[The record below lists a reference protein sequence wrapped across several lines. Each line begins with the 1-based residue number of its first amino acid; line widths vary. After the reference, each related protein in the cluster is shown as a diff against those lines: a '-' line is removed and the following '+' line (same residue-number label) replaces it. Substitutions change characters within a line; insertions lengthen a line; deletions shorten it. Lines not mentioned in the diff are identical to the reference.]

1 MIVKNFLLTVLLL
14 VSCVS
19 FIIAGQLYW
28 QKKIDDT
35 VKQAMAEA
43 PKQEAIE
50 NESKLMKY
58 AAQLPSEVQK
68 KIKNA
73 IHTNRPVRLVIVGS
87 KAISSSEK
95 SWPALF
101 KNELESTYGKRVF
114 EVVVKEY
121 GDMTTKEA
129 LEANVDKEIIDAKPD
144 ILLWEPFLL
153 NNNGVIEI
161 GDALQQIDTIIQN
174 IQSALPD
181 VTVMLQPPHPIYNAR
196 YYPSQVEQLQSFAK
210 EKGYIYLDHWKAWP
224 DYKSEELN
232 DVVNENTDLPNER
245 GHQLWADFLIDYF
258 IAK

>member
-1 MIVKNFLLTVLLL
+1 MKNFLLMVLLL
-14 VSCVS
+14 ASCAS

-28 QKKIDDT
+28 QEKIDDT

-43 PKQEAIE
+43 PKQEAIVE

-58 AAQLPSEVQK
+58 ADQLPAEVQK
-68 KIKNA
+68 KIENA
-73 IHTNRPVRLVIVGS
+73 IHTNRPVRLVIAGS
-87 KAISSSEK
+87 KAISSSAN
-95 SWPALF
+95 SWPALL
-101 KNELESTYGKRVF
+101 KNELESTYGKQVF

-129 LEANVDKEIIDAKPD
+129 LDENIDKEIIDAKPD

-161 GDALQQIDTIIQN
+161 GDALQQIDAIIQN
-174 IQSALPD
+174 IRSALPD
-181 VTVMLQPPHPIYNAR
+181 VTMMLQPPHPIYNAR

-224 DYKSEELN
+224 DYKSEEIN
-232 DVVNENTDLPNER
+232 DVVNENTDLPNEQ

>member
-1 MIVKNFLLTVLLL
+1 MKNFLLMVLLL
-14 VSCVS
+14 ASCVS
-19 FIIAGQLYW
+19 FIIVGQLYW

-43 PKQEAIE
+43 PKQEASDE

-58 AAQLPSEVQK
+58 ADQLPAEVQK
-68 KIKNA
+68 KIENA
-73 IHTNRPVRLVIVGS
+73 IHTNRPVRLVIAGS
-87 KAISSSEK
+87 KAISSSAN
-95 SWPALF
+95 SWPALL
-101 KNELESTYGKRVF
+101 KKELESTYGKQVF

-129 LEANVDKEIIDAKPD
+129 LDENIDKEIIDAKPD

-174 IQSALPD
+174 IRSALPD
-181 VTVMLQPPHPIYNAR
+181 VTMMLQPPHPIYNAR
-196 YYPSQVEQLQSFAK
+196 YYPAQVEQLQSFAK

-224 DYKSEELN
+224 DYKSEEIN
-232 DVVNENTDLPNER
+232 DVVNENTDLPNEQGQR
-245 GHQLWADFLIDYF
+245 LWADFFIDYF